1 MGEKMNTRWEYGLI
15 FLVGCGQKTV
25 ALPVSGIAENTS
37 QARPVAEADEVSR
50 VESLGRM
57 DSAAIAA
64 LGAVEDSI
72 CRAYSLPKELTLNR
86 CEFIGPFQG
95 EIQRGVVG
103 EEAERF
109 EDALLACAADIQCG
123 GVTASWYIGSKW
135 SPVVDGDAFEI
146 DEDSYGCSFVLSCP

>member
-1 MGEKMNTRWEYGLI
+1 MLTFRFEYLLLCLLGCAQKSVTGPVVDSEIIQVPGDAEINETRRE
-15 FLVGCGQKTV
+15 
-25 ALPVSGIAENTS
+25 TS
-37 QARPVAEADEVSR
+37 T
-50 VESLGRM
+50 GRM

-64 LGAVEDSI
+64 LGPVEDSI

-109 EDALLACAADIQCG
+109 EDALLACEADIQCG
-123 GVTASWYIGSKW
+123 GVTTTWYLGSKW
-135 SPVVDGDAFEI
+135 SPVVNGDSFEI

>member
-1 MGEKMNTRWEYGLI
+1 MNTRWLTGLV
-15 FLVGCGQKTV
+15 FLVGCAQKTV
-25 ALPVSGIAENTS
+25 VAPENAVALS
-37 QARPVAEADEVSR
+37 ADEAPQVRS
-50 VESLGRM
+50 VPETDESSPVGSIGRM
-57 DSAAIAA
+57 DSAAITA
-64 LGAVEDSI
+64 LGPVEDSI

-109 EDALLACAADIQCG
+109 EDALLACEADIQCG
-123 GVTASWYIGSKW
+123 GVTTTWYVGSKW
-135 SPVVDGDAFEI
+135 SPVVNGDSFEI